1 LASVGARQSA
11 LVKARF
17 TLYGD
22 AKPPCG
28 GKFRR
33 ASGHKPGAL
42 TRAARRYAQG
52 SAENARGL
60 CEIKF
65 LTGAAS
71 FYSFNFTKKL

>member
-42 TRAARRYAQG
+42 TRAARRGDTPKAAQKTLG
-52 SAENARGL
+52 DFA
-60 CEIKF
+60 
-65 LTGAAS
+65 
-71 FYSFNFTKKL
+71 KLNS